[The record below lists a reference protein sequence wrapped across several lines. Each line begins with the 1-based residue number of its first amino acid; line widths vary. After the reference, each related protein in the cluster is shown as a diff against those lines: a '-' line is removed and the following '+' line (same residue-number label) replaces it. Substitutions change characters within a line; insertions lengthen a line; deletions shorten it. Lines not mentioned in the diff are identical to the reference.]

1 MTARILVV
9 DDVLPNLKLLE
20 AKLRAEFYE
29 VELAANGPDALA
41 KAQAW
46 APDVILLDVMMPGMD
61 GFEVCRRLKADPATA
76 HLPVVMVTALT
87 EQPERVRGLEAGA
100 DDFLSKPVDDAA
112 LFARLRALLRVKQVQ
127 DAWRQQAAIARQLG
141 FEPQLPLDE
150 GLRHARAVLVAA
162 DSAEAGALAALL
174 RAEGMT
180 IEVAADPEAG
190 RATLQ
195 ASPCDAALLCLGG
208 VAESET
214 LRFAS
219 RLRAEG
225 VTRDLPVLLIGDASQ
240 REALLRGLDIGAS
253 DHVLRPV
260 DPNELLARL
269 RNQIRRKRYQD
280 QLQSG
285 VDRSLEMAVTD
296 PLTGLRN
303 RRYFLRHL
311 ESLLAEEA
319 AAVLLIDIDRFK
331 QINDSAGH
339 AAGDAAL
346 RNVAERLRL
355 RLRAADVIARFGGE
369 EFIVALR
376 AAGPDYAA
384 AVAER
389 LRAGMAAEPI
399 SIGARLLP
407 ITVSIGFAMA
417 PAGTPAEQAIA
428 AADAALYRAK
438 AEGRNRVERA
448 APGELIRR
456 VGSGAVI

>member
-1 MTARILVV
+1 VTARILVV
-9 DDVLPNLKLLE
+9 DDVLPNLQLLE

-29 VELAANGPDALA
+29 VDLAANGPDALA

-46 APDVILLDVMMPGMD
+46 APDVILLDVMMPDMD

-141 FEPQLPLDE
+141 FEARMPLDD
-150 GLRHARAVLVAA
+150 GLRHSSAVLVAA
-162 DSAEAGALAALL
+162 DPTEAAALASTL

-180 IEVAADPEAG
+180 VELAADPEAG
-190 RATLQ
+190 RAALQ
-195 ASPCDAALLCLGG
+195 ARPHDAALLCLGG
-208 VAESET
+208 VAEADT

-225 VTRDLPVLLIGDASQ
+225 VTRDLPVLLIGDPSQ

-260 DPNELLARL
+260 DPNELLARV

-280 QLQSG
+280 QLQTG
-285 VDRSLEMAVTD
+285 IDRSLELAVTD

-311 ESLLAEEA
+311 DGLLAEEG
-319 AAVLLIDIDRFK
+319 AAVMMIDIDRFK
-331 QINDSAGH
+331 RINDSAGH

-346 RNVAERLRL
+346 RSVADQLRH
-355 RLRAADVIARFGGE
+355 RLRAADVIARYGGE

-376 AAGPDYAA
+376 AAAPDYALS
-384 AVAER
+384 VAER

-399 SIGARLLP
+399 SLGAQMLP
-407 ITVSIGFAMA
+407 ITISIGLAMA
-417 PAGTPAEQAIA
+417 PAGGSAEQAIA

-438 AEGRNRVERA
+438 GSGRNRVELARPEDFA
-448 APGELIRR
+448 RRPGGDAI
-456 VGSGAVI
+456 

>member
-9 DDVLPNLKLLE
+9 DDVLPNLRLLE

-29 VELAANGPDALA
+29 VETAASGPDALA

-46 APDVILLDVMMPGMD
+46 APDVILLDVMMPDMD
-61 GFEVCRRLKADPATA
+61 GFDVCRRLKADPATA

-141 FEPQLPLDE
+141 FEARMPLDD
-150 GLRHARAVLVAA
+150 GLRQASAVLVAA
-162 DSAEAGALAALL
+162 DPAEAATLARML

-190 RATLQ
+190 RAALQ
-195 ASPCDAALLCLGG
+195 ARTHDAALLCLGG
-208 VAESET
+208 AAEAET

-225 VTRDLPVLLIGDASQ
+225 VTRDLPVLLIGDPAQ

-260 DPNELLARL
+260 DPNELLARV

-280 QLQSG
+280 QLQTG
-285 VDRSLEMAVTD
+285 IDRSLELAVTD

-311 ESLLAEEA
+311 DGLLAEET
-319 AAVLLIDIDRFK
+319 AAVLMIDIDRFK
-331 QINDSAGH
+331 QINDTAGH

-346 RNVAERLRL
+346 RNVAERLRH

-376 AAGPDYAA
+376 AAAPDYALL
-384 AVAER
+384 VAER

-399 SIGARLLP
+399 SIGAQMLP
-407 ITVSIGFAMA
+407 ITISVGLAMA
-417 PAGTPAEQAIA
+417 PAGGSAEQAIA

-438 AEGRNRVERA
+438 GGGRNRVELARPEDFA
-448 APGELIRR
+448 RRPGEATI
-456 VGSGAVI
+456 

>member
-9 DDVLPNLKLLE
+9 DDVLPNLRLLE

-29 VELAANGPDALA
+29 VETAASGPDALA

-46 APDVILLDVMMPGMD
+46 APDVILLDVMMPDMD

-141 FEPQLPLDE
+141 FEARMPLDD
-150 GLRHARAVLVAA
+150 GLRQASAVLVAA
-162 DSAEAGALAALL
+162 DPAEAATLARVL

-190 RATLQ
+190 RAALQ
-195 ASPCDAALLCLGG
+195 ARTHDAALLCLGG
-208 VAESET
+208 AAEAET

-225 VTRDLPVLLIGDASQ
+225 VTRDLPVLLIGDPTQ

-260 DPNELLARL
+260 DPNELLARV

-280 QLQSG
+280 QLQTG
-285 VDRSLEMAVTD
+285 IDRSLELAVTD

-311 ESLLAEEA
+311 DGLLAEET
-319 AAVLLIDIDRFK
+319 AAVLMIDIDRFK
-331 QINDSAGH
+331 QINDTAGH

-346 RNVAERLRL
+346 RNVAERLRH

-376 AAGPDYAA
+376 AAAPDYALL
-384 AVAER
+384 VAER

-399 SIGARLLP
+399 SIGAQLLP
-407 ITVSIGFAMA
+407 ITISVGLAMA
-417 PAGTPAEQAIA
+417 PAGGSAEQAIA

-438 AEGRNRVERA
+438 GGGRNRVELARPEDFA
-448 APGELIRR
+448 RRPGGDAI
-456 VGSGAVI
+456 

>member
-9 DDVLPNLKLLE
+9 DDVLPNLRLLE

-29 VELAANGPDALA
+29 VETAASGPDALA

-46 APDVILLDVMMPGMD
+46 APDVILLDVMMPDMD
-61 GFEVCRRLKADPATA
+61 GFDVCRRLKADPATA

-141 FEPQLPLDE
+141 FEARMPLDD
-150 GLRHARAVLVAA
+150 GLRQASAVLVAA
-162 DSAEAGALAALL
+162 DPAEAATLARML

-190 RATLQ
+190 RAALQ
-195 ASPCDAALLCLGG
+195 APTHDAALLCLGG
-208 VAESET
+208 AAEAET

-225 VTRDLPVLLIGDASQ
+225 VTRDLPVLLIGDPAQ

-260 DPNELLARL
+260 DPNELLARV

-280 QLQSG
+280 QLQTG
-285 VDRSLEMAVTD
+285 IDRSLELAVTD

-311 ESLLAEEA
+311 DGLLAEET
-319 AAVLLIDIDRFK
+319 AAVLMIDIDRFK
-331 QINDSAGH
+331 QINDTAGH

-346 RNVAERLRL
+346 RNVAERLRH

-376 AAGPDYAA
+376 AAAPDYALL
-384 AVAER
+384 VAER

-399 SIGARLLP
+399 SIGAQMLP
-407 ITVSIGFAMA
+407 ITISVGLAMA
-417 PAGTPAEQAIA
+417 PAGGSAEQAIA

-438 AEGRNRVERA
+438 GGGRNRVELARPEDFA
-448 APGELIRR
+448 RRPGEATI
-456 VGSGAVI
+456 